1 MENGVKARLSLGDPN
16 LVSSENQDAFRKIV
30 WNFIQQQQN
39 ICRNICSLMCLLYVL
54 HSFLHPEKGNNS
66 GAPNAVSNLLLKLT
80 AALENK
86 LLAVFGTNDTKES
99 ICDMIRNQWMA
110 YQNETLPES
119 YYLCQKK
126 PTMPTRGQ
134 YSYCKYAL
142 EKCGLQQKEIRNSRC
157 KRNDHFWSKVGEIID
172 NNGRKKYPQLF
183 NLVKCVF
190 SLSHANSVPER
201 GFSIN
206 KLLLESHGYSMEGAT
221 VECLRQVWDEIL
233 RVGEVMKFCV

>member
-66 GAPNAVSNLLLKLT
+66 GAPIAVSNLLLKLT

-119 YYLCQKK
+119 YYLC
-126 PTMPTRGQ
+126 
-134 YSYCKYAL
+134 
-142 EKCGLQQKEIRNSRC
+142 
-157 KRNDHFWSKVGEIID
+157 
-172 NNGRKKYPQLF
+172 
-183 NLVKCVF
+183 
-190 SLSHANSVPER
+190 
-201 GFSIN
+201 
-206 KLLLESHGYSMEGAT
+206 
-221 VECLRQVWDEIL
+221 
-233 RVGEVMKFCV
+233 